1 MQRPRSVAL
10 VRMSGPD
17 RLYAPTRPARAF
29 YARCEPRGVLL
40 PIAMPCHAMPCPAL
54 RLGEVGLIGDVA
66 AFASWVC
73 WAGRRHPAALGLD
86 SAGQFVVADPGHVV
100 V

>member
-1 MQRPRSVAL
+1 
-10 VRMSGPD
+10 
-17 RLYAPTRPARAF
+17 
-29 YARCEPRGVLL
+29 
-40 PIAMPCHAMPCPAL
+40 MPCHAL

>member
-1 MQRPRSVAL
+1 MRQRAL
-10 VRMSGPD
+10 PEHFMPGVS
-17 RLYAPTRPARAF
+17 RAGCCF
-29 YARCEPRGVLL
+29 PL
-40 PIAMPCHAMPCPAL
+40 PLPLPLPLPCHAMPCHAL

-66 AFASWVC
+66 AFASRVS

>member
-1 MQRPRSVAL
+1 
-10 VRMSGPD
+10 
-17 RLYAPTRPARAF
+17 
-29 YARCEPRGVLL
+29 
-40 PIAMPCHAMPCPAL
+40 MPCHAMSCHAL

>member
-1 MQRPRSVAL
+1 MRQRAL
-10 VRMSGPD
+10 LEHCMPGVS
-17 RLYAPTRPARAF
+17 RA
-29 YARCEPRGVLL
+29 RGV
-40 PIAMPCHAMPCPAL
+40 ASHRHAL

-86 SAGQFVVADPGHVV
+86 SAGQFVVADSGHVV